1 MKTYLSV
8 DLDFFNSR
16 RNSEL
21 ELVRLCYDIR
31 NRVRSKDV
39 LLVET
44 HEDLLDH
51 CVDAKTELL
60 VNIDEHSDLT
70 ENSAFEEDGCIHC
83 GNWVNFSEA
92 QKYVWVVPNKEVVE
106 GPGRCDKTK
115 YFFTKRGAH
124 LRNVKEVEI
133 WYGFK
138 KIPWDTIDRVGIAL
152 SIEYTRL
159 EVLKF
164 FMSRCYEELRCNATL
179 VNMDTYA
186 LEYINSLR

>member
-16 RNSEL
+16 KNMEL

-31 NRVRSKDV
+31 NRVSNKDI

-51 CVDAKTELL
+51 CAETKPDLL

-70 ENSAFEEDGCIHC
+70 ENSAFDKDGHIHC

-92 QKYVWVVPNKEVVE
+92 KTYAWLVPNKEVVN

-133 WYGFK
+133 WHGLK
-138 KIPWDTIDRVGIAL
+138 KIPWDTVDRVGIAL
-152 SIEYTRL
+152 SVAYTRL
-159 EVLKF
+159 NVLRF
-164 FMSRCYEELRCNATL
+164 FMSKCYEGLRCNATL
-179 VNMDTYA
+179 VNMDTDT
-186 LEYINSLR
+186 LKYIDSLR